1 MLNTFN
7 NSITFH
13 IIIVQYKHKR
23 NYTVIG
29 TIIILRYI
37 DSMIVLLEYL
47 TDLSQNAIPEVGR
60 DSIIVLNFL
69 VDMLHV

>member
-13 IIIVQYKHKR
+13 IIIVQYKHK

-37 DSMIVLLEYL
+37 NSMIVLLEYL

-60 DSIIVLNFL
+60 DSIEFSC
-69 VDMLHV
+69 